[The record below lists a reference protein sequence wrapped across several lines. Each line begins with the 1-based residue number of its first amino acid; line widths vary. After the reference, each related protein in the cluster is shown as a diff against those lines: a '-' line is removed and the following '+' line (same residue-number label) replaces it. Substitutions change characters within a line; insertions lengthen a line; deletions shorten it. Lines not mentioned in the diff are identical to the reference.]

1 MKRQDVKA
9 AMWNGTE
16 INELRL
22 PETLIPSRCRYYI
35 VKRNEPLDLIA
46 YKFFRD
52 ESRWYEIADIN
63 MIEDPLTPLESG
75 RRIAIPR

>member
-1 MKRQDVKA
+1 MKRKDVETV
-9 AMWNGTE
+9 MWNGTE

-22 PETLIPSRCRYYI
+22 PETVIASRCRYYT